1 MNTITKSERCLSIPP
16 HPTEMPPPRH
26 PPPDG
31 AAPQPAP
38 HRTSAP
44 WARTSP
50 YRHLSSPYRTVPV
63 PLQPGCPTKSA
74 APHRPTCP
82 RCRRSTAAPRGGCLV
97 PSLPAAPWPQRA
109 ATGPQ
114 QCLVRLKKGR
124 MCRRP
129 FLVRASG
136 SWGNPPAPLRGGLV
150 LAGGGRAAPKMA
162 APCPCSRWLLGGG
175 VVLLKSWRYLR
186 FMA

>member
-1 MNTITKSERCLSIPP
+1 MEAI
-16 HPTEMPPPRH
+16 
-26 PPPDG
+26 
-31 AAPQPAP
+31 
-38 HRTSAP
+38 
-44 WARTSP
+44 
-50 YRHLSSPYRTVPV
+50 
-63 PLQPGCPTKSA
+63 PTKTDQDLMPGDLFRWRKELVRFSTSMYIFRRNSTQ
-74 APHRPTCP
+74 PSLTHETFCP

-114 QCLVRLKKGR
+114 QCLVRLKKGQ

-162 APCPCSRWLLGGG
+162 APCPRSRWLLGGG